1 MIPVKIFNYK
11 TQSKKI
17 LRKGEKEPMKEKR
30 NAKRSTKSNT
40 AFRLWNRNFF
50 LLWQGQMVS
59 VLGDALYDIALNF
72 FVLEMTGSTV
82 IMGTVMALVTVP
94 RILLG
99 PAAGVFVDRYDRKK
113 LIVFGDVVRG
123 VSVLFIAF
131 AAWNG
136 FLEIWMVMLAAVIS
150 GICASVFNPAIESV
164 LPDIVPSDNMI
175 RANSAYQA
183 ATTGADVLGESLGG
197 ILYTVIG
204 APFMFLIDGISYLF
218 SACTE
223 VFLEIPK
230 IERKGVKVTFRED
243 FREGLRFIWKYQGVV
258 RIIGM
263 SFLINYLF
271 GVIRVLIIPW
281 FAGEEKLGMA
291 RYGILNG
298 VQSVGLV
305 AGMAVLTVITI
316 RTEQKYRVYLVTLL
330 LFAASIG
337 AGVFLNQYAAI
348 LISFFLAFGFQFV
361 FNTVMN
367 ATLMAQTPVGY
378 RGKVSATKTTLGM
391 AISPLGNFAG
401 GASNGERIL
410 FTGTGEKSA
419 LGCGGER
426 LKNMGCVKNT
436 HPINMSSVF
445 TL

>member
-1 MIPVKIFNYK
+1 
-11 TQSKKI
+11 
-17 LRKGEKEPMKEKR
+17 
-30 NAKRSTKSNT
+30 
-40 AFRLWNRNFF
+40 
-50 LLWQGQMVS
+50 MVS

-113 LIVFGDVVRG
+113 LIIFGDVVRG

-243 FREGLRFIWKYQGVV
+243 FREGLRFIWKHQGVV

-298 VQSVGLV
+298 VQSIGLV
-305 AGMAVLTVITI
+305 AGMVVLTVITI
-316 RTEQKYRVYLVTLL
+316 RTEQKYKVYLVTLL

-337 AGVFLNQYAAI
+337 AGAFLNQYAAI

-367 ATLMAQTPVGY
+367 ATLMAKTPAEY

-410 FTGTGEKSA
+410 FTGD
-419 LGCGGER
+419 
-426 LKNMGCVKNT
+426 
-436 HPINMSSVF
+436 
-445 TL
+445 

>member
-1 MIPVKIFNYK
+1 MEADKPIMTVPAVPLLLQNESTYR
-11 TQSKKI
+11 KKE
-17 LRKGEKEPMKEKR
+17 RG
-30 NAKRSTKSNT
+30 
-40 AFRLWNRNFF
+40 
-50 LLWQGQMVS
+50 
-59 VLGDALYDIALNF
+59 VLGDAN
-72 FVLEMTGSTV
+72 T
-82 IMGTVMALVTVP
+82 
-94 RILLG
+94 
-99 PAAGVFVDRYDRKK
+99 
-113 LIVFGDVVRG
+113 
-123 VSVLFIAF
+123 
-131 AAWNG
+131 
-136 FLEIWMVMLAAVIS
+136 
-150 GICASVFNPAIESV
+150 
-164 LPDIVPSDNMI
+164 
-175 RANSAYQA
+175 
-183 ATTGADVLGESLGG
+183 GESLGG

-204 APFMFLIDGISYLF
+204 APLMFLIDGISYLF

-243 FREGLRFIWKYQGVV
+243 FREGLRFIWKHQGVV

-281 FAGEEKLGMA
+281 FAGEENLGMA

-305 AGMAVLTVITI
+305 AGMALLTVITI

-337 AGVFLNQYAAI
+337 AGAFLNQYAAI

-367 ATLMAQTPVGY
+367 ATLMAQTPVEY

-410 FTGTGEKSA
+410 FTGD
-419 LGCGGER
+419 
-426 LKNMGCVKNT
+426 
-436 HPINMSSVF
+436 
-445 TL
+445 

>member
-1 MIPVKIFNYK
+1 MQKLSLGLCSAAIFSRIEAYEWDMD
-11 TQSKKI
+11 T
-17 LRKGEKEPMKEKR
+17 M
-30 NAKRSTKSNT
+30 
-40 AFRLWNRNFF
+40 
-50 LLWQGQMVS
+50 
-59 VLGDALYDIALNF
+59 
-72 FVLEMTGSTV
+72 
-82 IMGTVMALVTVP
+82 MALVTVP

-113 LIVFGDVVRG
+113 LIIFGDVVRG

-150 GICASVFNPAIESV
+150 GICASVFNPEIESV

-230 IERKGVKVTFRED
+230 IERKGIKVTFRED
-243 FREGLRFIWKYQGVV
+243 FREGLRFIWKHQGVV

-298 VQSVGLV
+298 VQSIGLV
-305 AGMAVLTVITI
+305 A
-316 RTEQKYRVYLVTLL
+316 
-330 LFAASIG
+330 
-337 AGVFLNQYAAI
+337 
-348 LISFFLAFGFQFV
+348 
-361 FNTVMN
+361 
-367 ATLMAQTPVGY
+367 
-378 RGKVSATKTTLGM
+378 GM

-401 GASNGERIL
+401 GVLCVYADPRMLIVVHCAAAMIIAAALVVHPTVKEFFLQETEKRARSAAAEKDCKKYGMCKEYTSHKHVRCLYFVTDGLSVSHCVTVSTLKLTAFAILSRGSSIFFSSNAVLRAPSIL
-410 FTGTGEKSA
+410 P
-419 LGCGGER
+419 C
-426 LKNMGCVKNT
+426 
-436 HPINMSSVF
+436 SSPSRNHF
-445 TL
+445 SLISHII

>member
-223 VFLEIPK
+223 VF
-230 IERKGVKVTFRED
+230 
-243 FREGLRFIWKYQGVV
+243 Q
-258 RIIGM
+258 IGRAH
-263 SFLINYLF
+263 
-271 GVIRVLIIPW
+271 V
-281 FAGEEKLGMA
+281 
-291 RYGILNG
+291 
-298 VQSVGLV
+298 
-305 AGMAVLTVITI
+305 
-316 RTEQKYRVYLVTLL
+316 
-330 LFAASIG
+330 
-337 AGVFLNQYAAI
+337 
-348 LISFFLAFGFQFV
+348 
-361 FNTVMN
+361 
-367 ATLMAQTPVGY
+367 
-378 RGKVSATKTTLGM
+378 
-391 AISPLGNFAG
+391 
-401 GASNGERIL
+401 
-410 FTGTGEKSA
+410 
-419 LGCGGER
+419 
-426 LKNMGCVKNT
+426 
-436 HPINMSSVF
+436 
-445 TL
+445 

>member
-1 MIPVKIFNYK
+1 MQKLSLGLCSAAIFSRIEAYEWDMD
-11 TQSKKI
+11 T
-17 LRKGEKEPMKEKR
+17 M
-30 NAKRSTKSNT
+30 
-40 AFRLWNRNFF
+40 
-50 LLWQGQMVS
+50 
-59 VLGDALYDIALNF
+59 
-72 FVLEMTGSTV
+72 
-82 IMGTVMALVTVP
+82 MALVTVP

-99 PAAGVFVDRYDRKK
+99 PVAGVFVDRYDRKK
-113 LIVFGDVVRG
+113 LIIFGDVVRG

-204 APFMFLIDGISYLF
+204 APLMFLIDGISYLF

-243 FREGLRFIWKYQGVV
+243 FREGLRFIWKHQGVV

-281 FAGEEKLGMA
+281 FAGEENLGMA

-305 AGMAVLTVITI
+305 AGMALLTVITI

-337 AGVFLNQYAAI
+337 AGAFLNQYAAI

-367 ATLMAQTPVGY
+367 ATLMAQTPVEY

-410 FTGTGEKSA
+410 FTGD
-419 LGCGGER
+419 
-426 LKNMGCVKNT
+426 
-436 HPINMSSVF
+436 
-445 TL
+445 

>member
-1 MIPVKIFNYK
+1 
-11 TQSKKI
+11 
-17 LRKGEKEPMKEKR
+17 
-30 NAKRSTKSNT
+30 
-40 AFRLWNRNFF
+40 
-50 LLWQGQMVS
+50 MVS
-59 VLGDALYDIALNF
+59 VLGEALYDIALNF

-243 FREGLRFIWKYQGVV
+243 FREGLRFIWKHQGVV

-305 AGMAVLTVITI
+305 AGMALLTVITI

-337 AGVFLNQYAAI
+337 AGAFLNQYAAI

-367 ATLMAQTPVGY
+367 ATLMAQTPVEY

-410 FTGTGEKSA
+410 FTGD
-419 LGCGGER
+419 
-426 LKNMGCVKNT
+426 
-436 HPINMSSVF
+436 
-445 TL
+445 

>member
-1 MIPVKIFNYK
+1 MIKKKVRVKLL
-11 TQSKKI
+11 SSA
-17 LRKGEKEPMKEKR
+17 KGC
-30 NAKRSTKSNT
+30 
-40 AFRLWNRNFF
+40 
-50 LLWQGQMVS
+50 
-59 VLGDALYDIALNF
+59 LYDNKRILDDWRRCEKLRTDQGFTMQKLSLGLCSAAIF
-72 FVLEMTGSTV
+72 SRIEAYEWDMDT
-82 IMGTVMALVTVP
+82 MMALVTVP

-113 LIVFGDVVRG
+113 LIIFGDVVRG

-204 APFMFLIDGISYLF
+204 APLMFLIDGISYLF

-243 FREGLRFIWKYQGVV
+243 FREGLRFIWKHQGVV

-305 AGMAVLTVITI
+305 AGMA
-316 RTEQKYRVYLVTLL
+316 
-330 LFAASIG
+330 
-337 AGVFLNQYAAI
+337 
-348 LISFFLAFGFQFV
+348 
-361 FNTVMN
+361 
-367 ATLMAQTPVGY
+367 
-378 RGKVSATKTTLGM
+378 
-391 AISPLGNFAG
+391 ISPLGNFAG
-401 GASNGERIL
+401 GVLCVYADPRMLIVVHCAAVMIIAAALVVHPTVKEFFLQEPEKGERPAAA
-410 FTGTGEKSA
+410 EKD
-419 LGCGGER
+419 
-426 LKNMGCVKNT
+426 
-436 HPINMSSVF
+436 
-445 TL
+445 

>member
-1 MIPVKIFNYK
+1 M
-11 TQSKKI
+11 
-17 LRKGEKEPMKEKR
+17 
-30 NAKRSTKSNT
+30 
-40 AFRLWNRNFF
+40 
-50 LLWQGQMVS
+50 
-59 VLGDALYDIALNF
+59 
-72 FVLEMTGSTV
+72 
-82 IMGTVMALVTVP
+82 
-94 RILLG
+94 
-99 PAAGVFVDRYDRKK
+99 DRYDRKK
-113 LIVFGDVVRG
+113 LIIFGDVVRG

-183 ATTGADVLGESLGG
+183 ATTGTDVLGESLGG

-204 APFMFLIDGISYLF
+204 APLMFLIDGISYLF

-243 FREGLRFIWKYQGVV
+243 FREGLRFIWKHQGVV

-298 VQSVGLV
+298 VQSIGLV
-305 AGMAVLTVITI
+305 A
-316 RTEQKYRVYLVTLL
+316 
-330 LFAASIG
+330 
-337 AGVFLNQYAAI
+337 
-348 LISFFLAFGFQFV
+348 
-361 FNTVMN
+361 
-367 ATLMAQTPVGY
+367 
-378 RGKVSATKTTLGM
+378 GM

-401 GASNGERIL
+401 GVLCVYADPRMLIVVHCAAAMIIAAALVVHPTVKEFFLQEPEKGERPAAA
-410 FTGTGEKSA
+410 EKD
-419 LGCGGER
+419 
-426 LKNMGCVKNT
+426 
-436 HPINMSSVF
+436 
-445 TL
+445 

>member
-1 MIPVKIFNYK
+1 MQKLSLGLCSAAIFSRIEAYEWDMD
-11 TQSKKI
+11 T
-17 LRKGEKEPMKEKR
+17 M
-30 NAKRSTKSNT
+30 
-40 AFRLWNRNFF
+40 
-50 LLWQGQMVS
+50 
-59 VLGDALYDIALNF
+59 
-72 FVLEMTGSTV
+72 
-82 IMGTVMALVTVP
+82 MALVTVP

-113 LIVFGDVVRG
+113 LIIFGDVVRG

-204 APFMFLIDGISYLF
+204 APLMFLIDGISYLF

-243 FREGLRFIWKYQGVV
+243 FREGLRFIWKHQGVV

-337 AGVFLNQYAAI
+337 AGADAGGVPRKSI
-348 LISFFLAFGFQFV
+348 
-361 FNTVMN
+361 
-367 ATLMAQTPVGY
+367 GY
-378 RGKVSATKTTLGM
+378 QDNIGNGDIVSGKFRRRCAVCLCRSTDVNCSALRGSHDHSG
-391 AISPLGNFAG
+391 SAG

-410 FTGTGEKSA
+410 FTGD
-419 LGCGGER
+419 
-426 LKNMGCVKNT
+426 
-436 HPINMSSVF
+436 
-445 TL
+445 

>member
-1 MIPVKIFNYK
+1 
-11 TQSKKI
+11 
-17 LRKGEKEPMKEKR
+17 
-30 NAKRSTKSNT
+30 
-40 AFRLWNRNFF
+40 
-50 LLWQGQMVS
+50 
-59 VLGDALYDIALNF
+59 
-72 FVLEMTGSTV
+72 
-82 IMGTVMALVTVP
+82 
-94 RILLG
+94 
-99 PAAGVFVDRYDRKK
+99 
-113 LIVFGDVVRG
+113 
-123 VSVLFIAF
+123 
-131 AAWNG
+131 
-136 FLEIWMVMLAAVIS
+136 
-150 GICASVFNPAIESV
+150 
-164 LPDIVPSDNMI
+164 
-175 RANSAYQA
+175 
-183 ATTGADVLGESLGG
+183 
-197 ILYTVIG
+197 
-204 APFMFLIDGISYLF
+204 MFLIDGISYLF

-243 FREGLRFIWKYQGVV
+243 FREGLRFIWKHQGVV

-401 GASNGERIL
+401 GVLCVYADPRMLIVVHCAAAMIIAAALVVHPTVKGFFLQE
-410 FTGTGEKSA
+410 TEKRARSA
-419 LGCGGER
+419 AAE
-426 LKNMGCVKNT
+426 KD
-436 HPINMSSVF
+436 
-445 TL
+445 